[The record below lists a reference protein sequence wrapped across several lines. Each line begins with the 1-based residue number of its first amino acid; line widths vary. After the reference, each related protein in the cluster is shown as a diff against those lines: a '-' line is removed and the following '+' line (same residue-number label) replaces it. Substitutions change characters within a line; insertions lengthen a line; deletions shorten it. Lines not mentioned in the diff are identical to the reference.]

1 MFYLQK
7 VKIYLA
13 TSNHGEP
20 EVIGR
25 LEHRLRQQ
33 GCCVELV
40 SDCSGNMDCAADTE
54 RAGVDISSGR
64 EKVLWITDSA
74 VAAGRLTAQGCA
86 VLVFLHES
94 NRQEDFSACRYACE
108 SLEELDMPYLDRVYR
123 RLRGLPWDILTT
135 ERCLI
140 RETTVDDVEEFY
152 RIYEEPAITRYMEP
166 LYENP
171 EEERAYAR
179 DYINQVYAF
188 YDFGI
193 WTVVE
198 KSTGRVIGRAGICYR
213 EGFEDP
219 ELGFVIAADRQGQG
233 FATEVC
239 SAILSY
245 VAQEHGFQRIL
256 ALVQPDNTASRR
268 VCSKL
273 GMSIE
278 GQVALKG
285 VEYDIWAKNNRY
297 DIF

>member
-7 VKIYLA
+7 VKIYLV
-13 TSNHGEP
+13 TSNHGEL
-20 EVIGR
+20 EVIGQLVR
-25 LEHRLRQQ
+25 RLRQQ

-40 SDCSGNMDCAADTE
+40 SDCSVETE

-74 VAAGRLTAQGCA
+74 VVAGRLAAQGCA
-86 VLVFLHES
+86 VLAFLHES
-94 NRQEDFSACRYACE
+94 NRQEDFSVCRYACE

-123 RLRGLPWDILTT
+123 RLRGLPWDILET

-140 RETTVDDVEEFY
+140 RETTVEDVEDFY

-198 KSTGRVIGRAGICYR
+198 KTTGRVIGRAGICYR

-239 SAILSY
+239 RAILSY
-245 VAQEHGFQRIL
+245 VAQEHGFHRIL
-256 ALVQPDNTASRR
+256 AFVQPDNIASRH

-278 GQVALKG
+278 GRVDLKG
-285 VEYDIWAKNNRY
+285 VEYDIWVKNGR
-297 DIF
+297 